1 MGFDITGIGSVAS
14 LAKGI
19 INKFVP
25 DKIGDAEKAK
35 LQIQLQEV
43 LQRRENAVIEAKK
56 GVLIAELQQ
65 SDNYTK
71 RARPSVVY
79 GGLLFILLV
88 HVIFP
93 IAAFFT
99 GSKMPEISLPSEFW
113 LTWGGVCSVWSIGRT
128 MEKGGA
134 KNKAIELI
142 TGKK

>member
-1 MGFDITGIGSVAS
+1 MGFDIAGIGSVAS

-25 DKIGDAEKAK
+25 DKISDAEKAK

-43 LQRRENAVIEAKK
+43 LQRREDAVIRAKK
-56 GVLIAELQQ
+56 GILIAELQQ

-88 HVIFP
+88 HVVFP
-93 IAAFFT
+93 IVAFFT
-99 GSKMPEISLPSEFW
+99 GTEMPDISLPSEFW

>member
-1 MGFDITGIGSVAS
+1 MGFDITGLGSIAS

-25 DKIGDAEKAK
+25 DKMGSAEKAA

-71 RARPSVVY
+71 RARPTVVY

-88 HVIFP
+88 HVILP
-93 IAAFFT
+93 IVAFMK
-99 GSKMPEISLPSEFW
+99 GSPVPELSLPGEFW
-113 LTWGGVCSVWSIGRT
+113 WTWGGICSVWSVGRT
-128 MEKGGA
+128 AEKGGM